1 MYTTLS
7 LLCVIFKKTT
17 DYSLLLCVSAWN
29 KMADVAKGGEW
40 LRKLNCQ
47 WETLCSRRANE
58 KPEKKVVD
66 SKNENKFN
74 MHYGSIVELNDP

>member
-1 MYTTLS
+1 
-7 LLCVIFKKTT
+7 
-17 DYSLLLCVSAWN
+17 
-29 KMADVAKGGEW
+29 MADVAKGGEW

-47 WETLCSRRANE
+47 WETLCGRRANE